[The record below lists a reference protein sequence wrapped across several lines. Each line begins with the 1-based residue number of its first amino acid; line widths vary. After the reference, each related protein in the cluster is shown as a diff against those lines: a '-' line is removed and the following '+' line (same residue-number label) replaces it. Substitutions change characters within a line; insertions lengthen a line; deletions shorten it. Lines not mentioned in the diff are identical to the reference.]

1 MGTFHIHIK
10 GRVQGVGFRPYVY
23 ELAHATAIEGWVCN
37 SSDGVHIR
45 FNASKEQAASFYQEC
60 LQRKPRLS
68 VIADSSLKKVDPEH
82 FTDFQI
88 VESQNTYL
96 ELSLSPD
103 FAMCNDCRKEMH
115 QPADRRYQYS
125 FITCTHCGPRYS
137 ILMGL
142 PYDRPMTAM
151 DTFLMCSTCTEE
163 YNNPNH
169 RRYYSQT
176 NSCADCGIQLSLGGP
191 NGQVFDDLS
200 QPQMIDFVVDE
211 LKKDKTIAIKGIGGF
226 LLLCNA
232 RSNTAINTLRARKQ
246 RPSKPFAVLYRDF
259 STVESCFHVNDSEKE
274 SLLSPVAPI
283 VLLKAPSAID
293 LPLKLIAPELDR
305 VGVMLPYAP
314 LLDLISARFGGP
326 LIATSANISGSPI
339 LFETDESQLFQL
351 ADFVLNNNRPIT
363 FPQDDSVVQFSSS
376 SQYQIIL
383 RRSRG
388 FAPGAF
394 NLPLLKKNVLAL
406 GAEMKGTFAL
416 ATDSNTYLSQ
426 YLGNLSQYENQVQF
440 EKVLYDFTDLVQA
453 TPAEIAIDA
462 HPGYFTHQLGK
473 SLAEEKG
480 IPVQEVQHHEAHFAA
495 ILSERQLLE
504 EDCVL
509 GVVWDGTGFGTDGNI
524 WGGEFFDYTS
534 GQISR
539 KAHIDYFGH
548 LANDRMAK
556 DNRLCAL
563 SIADS
568 HNRVLMENEFTA
580 AEWKYYQ
587 KLSENPTMKTS
598 SMGRVFDAIAFL
610 SGVSQVNTY
619 EGQSAMLLEQDAQ
632 KYFTKH
638 DQINPYPIT
647 VDRSIISL
655 QPAIDEIFEDR
666 RKGYSGIG
674 ARFHLT
680 LVEMIK
686 EVAWQNGYHKI
697 AFSGGVFQNG
707 LLVDLLIERLGK
719 VFKLYFHQELSP
731 NDENI
736 AYGQLAY
743 LQCLK
748 NQEKYNL
755 KEIEQCV

>member
-259 STVESCFHVNDSEKE
+259 STVELCFHVNDSEKE

-283 VLLKAPSAID
+283 VLLKASSTID

-314 LLDLISARFGGP
+314 LLDLMSARFGGP

-388 FAPGAF
+388 FAPGTF

-426 YLGNLSQYENQVQF
+426 YLGNLSHYENQVQF

-480 IPVQEVQHHEAHFAA
+480 IPVHEVQHHKAHFAA
-495 ILSERQLLE
+495 ILCERQLLE

-524 WGGEFFDYTS
+524 WGGEFFDYTN

-568 HNRVLMENEFTA
+568 HNRVLMENEFTD
-580 AEWKYYQ
+580 AEWQYYQ

-598 SMGRVFDAIAFL
+598 SMGRVFDAFAFL

-638 DQINPYPIT
+638 DQINPYPII
-647 VDRSIISL
+647 VDGSIISL

-666 RKGYSGIG
+666 RKGYSGIS

-686 EVAWQNGYHKI
+686 EVALQNGYHKI

-707 LLVDLLIERLGK
+707 LLVDLLIERLGE
-719 VFKLYFHQELSP
+719 VFELYFHRELSP